1 MSSAPA
7 FRQLADELR
16 ARIAAGELP
25 PGGQLPSMT
34 QLREQHGVSSTVVRD
49 ALNELRRDG
58 LIVGR
63 QGKGV
68 YVSEDVSAAA
78 RRPDDTQSRLD
89 RLEDAVRTLT
99 KRVDD
104 LAGGRE

>member
-7 FRQLADELR
+7 FRQLADDLR
-16 ARIAAGELP
+16 GRIAAGELP
-25 PGGQLPSMT
+25 PGSQLPSMT
-34 QLREQHGVSSTVVRD
+34 KLREQHNVSSTVVRD

-68 YVSEDVSAAA
+68 FVADDVSAAA
-78 RRPDDTQSRLD
+78 RRPDDTQARLD
-89 RLEDAVRTLT
+89 RLEEAVRTLT
-99 KRVDD
+99 ERVDD
-104 LAGGRE
+104 LAAGRP

>member
-16 ARIAAGELP
+16 ARIASGELS
-25 PGGQLPSMT
+25 PGSQLPSMT
-34 QLREQHGVSSTVVRD
+34 QLRAQHGVSSTVVRD
-49 ALNELRRDG
+49 ALNELRGDG

-68 YVSEDVSAAA
+68 FVADDVSAAA
-78 RRPDDTQSRLD
+78 RRPGDTQARLD

-99 KRVDD
+99 ERVDD
-104 LAGGRE
+104 LTAGRE